1 VSAHAAVMQ
10 IGECFVGDGAEAA
23 HVNTVLGTRCGP
35 VGAAWAA
42 ALASPRPGHVPFM
55 AVLRPGL
62 AVQPPTLF
70 VNKATTTAPGHEEL
84 TWGAAQA
91 GVACGVADALA
102 EGIIDRSHV
111 AELVLIV
118 AVWVSPV
125 AVEAGLVLTNN
136 RAATRGALSAGRSD
150 GPPVDD
156 VLAAAGDPANP
167 FLRPDS

>member
-1 VSAHAAVMQ
+1 MVMQ
-10 IGECFVGDGAEAA
+10 IGECFVGEGPEAA
-23 HVNTVLGTRCGP
+23 HINTVLGVRSGP

-42 ALASPRPGHVPFM
+42 ALAVPRMGHIPFV

-70 VNKATTTAPGHEEL
+70 VNKAPTSGAAHEEL

-102 EGIIDRSHV
+102 EGIVERDLV

-118 AVWVSPV
+118 AVWVSPL
-125 AVEAGLVLTNN
+125 ATDAGLVLTNN
-136 RAATRGALSAGRSD
+136 RAATRGALQAGRSN
-150 GPPVDD
+150 GPDVDD
-156 VLAAAGDPANP
+156 VLAARDEPANP
-167 FLRPDS
+167 YL